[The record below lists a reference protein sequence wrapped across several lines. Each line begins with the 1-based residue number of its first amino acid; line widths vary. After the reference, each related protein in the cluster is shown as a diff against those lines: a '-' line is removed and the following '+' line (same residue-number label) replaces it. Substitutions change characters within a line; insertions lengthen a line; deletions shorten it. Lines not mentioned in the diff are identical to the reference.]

1 LVIWTGFF
9 FCAFSPDGQTLASA
23 SKDRTIK
30 LWDLR
35 NESFYVRSLVIQ
47 MLLELLPSVLMDR
60 LLPSG
65 WDKTIKVWNL
75 HNGELLRTL
84 SGHTNLVLTIAISPD
99 GQTLISGSRDK
110 TAKIWKLSTGS
121 LIGTLFRHSDWVL
134 SIGFSPDGQTL
145 FSGSKDKTIEVLSLR
160 AINKLK
166 GRLNQYLFLSSYFGC
181 TYFSRNLEI
190 S

>member
-1 LVIWTGFF
+1 
-9 FCAFSPDGQTLASA
+9 
-23 SKDRTIK
+23 
-30 LWDLR
+30 
-35 NESFYVRSLVIQ
+35 
-47 MLLELLPSVLMDR
+47 M
-60 LLPSG
+60 
-65 WDKTIKVWNL
+65 
-75 HNGELLRTL
+75 ELLRTL
-84 SGHTNLVLTIAISPD
+84 SGHTNLVLIAISPD

-166 GRLNQYLFLSSYFGC
+166 GRLNQVNTCSSPATLAVRTSQETWKFLP
-181 TYFSRNLEI
+181 
-190 S
+190 